1 MSKPVSMQVNRPPLW
16 RDVLPTPAA
25 EADKYARGHVLI
37 LGATELTGATRLA
50 ANACSRIG
58 AGLVSVVATRRADV
72 YRASLPPQVMVWD
85 GVLHRP
91 KRVSVILAGCGGAD
105 RQPLERVL
113 ARSSGCHQVLDAGAI
128 GAVMRHRAPTD
139 RQRIITP
146 HRGEFDRAFPD
157 LGGGV
162 ETRALAAARLTAS
175 LVVLKGPE
183 TIIVAPDGR
192 LVVNSRSSA
201 YLATAGTGDVLA
213 GLIAGLLAQGMSPF
227 EACCAAVWIHA
238 EAGIR
243 FGPGLVAGDI
253 PDQVPT
259 ILSRLLAGRA
269 GVHHVHR
276 EGGNDEVPHPDMFDL
291 ADAGLVA
298 PESQTLPE
306 SQKL

>member
-1 MSKPVSMQVNRPPLW
+1 MSKLMSMQVNRPPLW
-16 RDVLPTPAA
+16 RDLLPTPAPD
-25 EADKYARGHVLI
+25 ADKYARGHVLV
-37 LGATELTGATRLA
+37 LGAPDLTGATRLA
-50 ANACSRIG
+50 ASACSRIG

-105 RQPLERVL
+105 RQPLERIL

-146 HRGEFDRAFPD
+146 HMGEFDRAFPD

-162 ETRALAAARLTAS
+162 ETRAVAAARLTAS
-175 LVVLKGPE
+175 LVVLKGRD
-183 TIIVAPDGR
+183 TIVAAPDGK
-192 LVVNSRSSA
+192 LVINSRSSA
-201 YLATAGTGDVLA
+201 WLATAGTGDVLA
-213 GLIAGLLAQGMSPF
+213 GLIAGLLAQGMPPF
-227 EACCAAVWIHA
+227 EACCAAVWMHA

-253 PDQVPT
+253 PDMVPA
-259 ILSRLLAGRA
+259 ILSRLLAGRVSRHHIRPEA
-269 GVHHVHR
+269 GSG
-276 EGGNDEVPHPDMFDL
+276 EIPHPDMFDL
-291 ADAGLVA
+291 ADAGLT
-298 PESQTLPE
+298 PSG

>member
-1 MSKPVSMQVNRPPLW
+1 MSKLMALQVNRPPLW
-16 RDVLPTPAA
+16 RDGLPTPAPD
-25 EADKYARGHVLI
+25 ADKYARGHVLV
-37 LGATELTGATRLA
+37 LGAPDLTGATRLA
-50 ANACSRIG
+50 ASACSRIG

-72 YRASLPPQVMVWD
+72 YRASLPPQIMVWD

-91 KRVSVILAGCGGAD
+91 KRVSVVLAGCGGAD
-105 RQPLERVL
+105 RQPLERIL

-146 HRGEFDRAFPD
+146 HQGEFDRAFPD

-175 LVVLKGPE
+175 LVVLKGRE
-183 TIIVAPDGR
+183 TIIAAPDGR
-192 LVVNSRSSA
+192 LVLNSRSSA

-213 GLIAGLLAQGMSPF
+213 GLIAGLLAQRMSPF

-253 PDQVPT
+253 PRQVPA
-259 ILSRLLAGRA
+259 ILSGLLAGR
-269 GVHHVHR
+269 VSHHQFHPK
-276 EGGNDEVPHPDMFDL
+276 EGRDGIPHPDMFDL
-291 ADAGLVA
+291 VEAGLMA
-298 PESQTLPE
+298 PESP
-306 SQKL
+306 KL

>member
-1 MSKPVSMQVNRPPLW
+1 MILSPSSQQINRPSLW
-16 RDVLPTPAA
+16 RDMLPTPTPD
-25 EADKYARGHVLI
+25 ADKYARGHVLV
-37 LGATELTGATRLA
+37 LGAPHLTGATRLA
-50 ANACSRIG
+50 ATACSRIG

-105 RQPLERVL
+105 RQPLERIL

-128 GAVMRHRAPTD
+128 MAVMRHRAPTD

-157 LGGGV
+157 LGGAV

-175 LVVLKGPE
+175 LVVLKGRD
-183 TIIVAPDGR
+183 TIVAAPDGR
-192 LVVNSRSSA
+192 LAVNSRSSP

-213 GLIAGLLAQGMSPF
+213 GLIAGLLAQHMAPF

-243 FGPGLVAGDI
+243 SGPGLVAGDI
-253 PDQVPT
+253 PDQVPA
-259 ILSRLLAGRA
+259 ILSRLLDWRA
-269 GVHHVHR
+269 GHHVAR
-276 EGGNDEVPHPDMFDL
+276 ATAGADRDDYEFPHPDMFDPVEPGPI
-291 ADAGLVA
+291 ASAI
-298 PESQTLPE
+298 
-306 SQKL
+306 QKP

>member
-1 MSKPVSMQVNRPPLW
+1 MSKLMALQVNRPPLW
-16 RDVLPTPAA
+16 RDGLPTPAPD
-25 EADKYARGHVLI
+25 ADKYARGHVLV
-37 LGATELTGATRLA
+37 LGAPDLTGATRLA
-50 ANACSRIG
+50 ASACS
-58 AGLVSVVATRRADV
+58 RADV

-91 KRVSVILAGCGGAD
+91 KRVSVVLAGCGGAD
-105 RQPLERVL
+105 RQPLERIL

-128 GAVMRHRAPTD
+128 GAIMRHRAPTD

-146 HRGEFDRAFPD
+146 HQGEFDRAFPD

-175 LVVLKGPE
+175 LVVLKGRE
-183 TIIVAPDGR
+183 TIIAAPDGR

-213 GLIAGLLAQGMSPF
+213 GLIAGLLAQGMPPF

-238 EAGIR
+238 EAAIR

-253 PDQVPT
+253 PDQVPA
-259 ILSRLLAGRA
+259 ILSRLLAGRINLSA
-269 GVHHVHR
+269 TRPG
-276 EGGNDEVPHPDMFDL
+276 EGGDEIPHPDRFDL
-291 ADAGLVA
+291 GDPLLATPQGH
-298 PESQTLPE
+298 
-306 SQKL
+306 KL